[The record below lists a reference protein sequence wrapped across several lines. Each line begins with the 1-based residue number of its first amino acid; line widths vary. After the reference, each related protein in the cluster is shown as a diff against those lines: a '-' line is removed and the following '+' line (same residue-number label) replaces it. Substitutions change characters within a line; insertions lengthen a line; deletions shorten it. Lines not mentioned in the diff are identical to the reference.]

1 MYTMFQPF
9 RRIAFHYA
17 GVLGAAC
24 ILLASACKKDEPD
37 HHLCGP
43 WEYEGEFGPE
53 HWGELS
59 DPCEEY
65 VHCNG
70 MAQSPIAIDGA
81 ILDNNLAALDLH
93 YTTTNTH
100 IIHKG
105 HTIEFEVEEGN
116 VLKLGGKEYELS
128 QFHFHAQSEHTLM
141 GVPYHMEAHFVHAN
155 ELGDRAVISVMFK
168 DGAENAFLA
177 QVIGNLPNPGAA
189 PYISATRFNPSVLF
203 PTTPSAD
210 YFTYPGSL
218 TTPNCEEN
226 VTWFIYQHPVEAST
240 AQILRFRDLMPRNN
254 RPQAPLN
261 GRLIRATSL

>member
-1 MYTMFQPF
+1 MQTVFQAF
-9 RRIAFHYA
+9 RRKAFLYF
-17 GVLGAAC
+17 G
-24 ILLASACKKDEPD
+24 LLATVCMLSVSSCKKDDPEEV
-37 HHLCGP
+37 CGQ

-53 HWGELS
+53 HWEDLAS
-59 DPCEEY
+59 ACEEY
-65 VHCNG
+65 THCNG

-81 ILDNNLAALDLH
+81 TLDGTLTALDLH
-93 YTTTNTH
+93 YTSTNTH

-105 HTIEFEVEEGN
+105 HTIEFEVEESN
-116 VLKLGGKEYELS
+116 ALKLGGKDYELK

-141 GVPYHMEAHFVHAN
+141 GVPYHMEAHFVHVN

-177 QVIGNLPNPGAA
+177 QVVGNLPNPGAA
-189 PYISATRFNPSVLF
+189 PYTSATRFNPSVLF

-226 VTWFIYQHPVEAST
+226 VTWFVHQHPIEAST
-240 AQILRFRDLMPRNN
+240 EQILRFRDLMPRNN

-261 GRLIRATSL
+261 GRVVKISSL